1 MGVSDDSIEDIVVI
15 ALIGGFEIG
24 AILVDENKDE
34 IKGFAGVILRNIS
47 DEVLEFMDEAVF
59 DRGESLVGAF
69 VMTVKSGGFE
79 MGGVTN
85 IFNFKGDS
93 ATPKEGIKGGFDFAF
108 AFLVTSVE
116 FVGLFVFV

>member
-1 MGVSDDSIEDIVVI
+1 MGVSDDSIENIVVV

-24 AILVDENKDE
+24 AVLVDENEDE
-34 IKGFAGVILRNIS
+34 IKGFAGVVLGDIG
-47 DEVLEFMDEAVF
+47 DEGLEFMNEAVF
-59 DRGESLVGAF
+59 DRSESLVGAF

-79 MGGVTN
+79 VGGVTN
-85 IFNFKGDS
+85 ILDSKGDN